1 MNNLEKIC
9 HDIRLGIIE
18 RSYLAGKNSAH
29 VGGSLSAVE
38 ILAVLF
44 NEILQRPVD
53 LELRDRFILSK
64 GHASLALY
72 CALESVGLLT
82 KEEVD
87 TFEQNGSHYTA
98 HAKKDIEKGLE
109 FTGGSLGLGTSY
121 AVGVAHALKMKG
133 NPAKVYA
140 LLGDG
145 ECNEGLVWEAI
156 MYAKHQNLDNMIVI
170 VDHNHLQ
177 ADGPIETVMNTESL
191 ADKFTAF
198 GFSTQVVEGH
208 SIDSLIKAFNSRT
221 EGKPNAIIAETVKG
235 KGVSFMENK
244 TNWHFASL
252 PENRYKK
259 AITELMNNGKD

>member
-1 MNNLEKIC
+1 MKLDIIC
-9 HDIRLGIIE
+9 KEIRKGIIE
-18 RSYLAGKNSAH
+18 RSYTAGKNSAH

-38 ILAVLF
+38 ILAVLYHRVLKREPDDF
-44 NEILQRPVD
+44 SN
-53 LELRDRFILSK
+53 RDRFILSK

-98 HAKKDIEKGLE
+98 HAKKDTTKGIE
-109 FTGGSLGLGTSY
+109 FSGGSLGLGMSY
-121 AVGVAHALKMKG
+121 AVGVADALKERG
-133 NPAKVYA
+133 SNARVYV

-145 ECNEGLVWEAI
+145 ECNEGIIWEAL
-156 MYAKHQNLDNMIVI
+156 MFAKHRSLNNLTII

-177 ADGPIETVMNTESL
+177 ADGPIETVMDTSDL
-191 ADKFTAF
+191 SAKLSAF
-198 GFSTQVVEGH
+198 GFYTQTVDGH
-208 SIDSLIKAFNSRT
+208 NLSDLESAFNNLKT
-221 EGKPNAIIAETVKG
+221 EMPNAIVAETVKG
-235 KGVSFMENK
+235 KGISFMENK

-259 AITELMNNGKD
+259 AMSELTA

>member
-1 MNNLEKIC
+1 MNELERIC
-9 HDIRLGIIE
+9 HEIRVNIIE
-18 RSYLAGKNSAH
+18 RSYLAGKNCAH

-38 ILAVLF
+38 ILAVLYHKV
-44 NEILQRPVD
+44 LQRPED
-53 LELRDRFILSK
+53 IELRDRFVLSK

-72 CALESVGLLT
+72 CALESVDLLS

-98 HAKKDIEKGLE
+98 HAKKDLAKGLE
-109 FTGGSLGLGTSY
+109 FSGGSLGLGTSY

-145 ECNEGLVWEAI
+145 ECNEGLVWEAM
-156 MYAKHQNLDNMIVI
+156 MYAKHQNLDNLLVI

-177 ADGPIETVMNTESL
+177 ADGPIETVMNTDSL
-191 ADKFTAF
+191 AEKFSAF
-198 GFSTQVVEGH
+198 GFSTQVVDGH
-208 SIDSLIKAFNSRT
+208 SIDSLINAFNSRI

-259 AITELMNNGKD
+259 AITELENNGKD

>member
-1 MNNLEKIC
+1 MNQLELIS
-9 HDIRLGIIE
+9 HDIRVSIIE
-18 RSYLAGKNSAH
+18 RTYLAGKNCAH

-44 NEILQRPVD
+44 HKVLQRPND
-53 LELRDRFILSK
+53 IELRDRFILSK

-98 HAKKDIEKGLE
+98 HAKKNIEKGLE
-109 FTGGSLGLGTSY
+109 FSGGSLGLGTSY

-133 NPAKVYA
+133 NPAHVYA

-145 ECNEGLVWEAI
+145 ECNEGIVWEAM
-156 MYAKHQNLDNMIVI
+156 MYAKHQNLDNLTVI
-170 VDHNHLQ
+170 ADHNHLQ
-177 ADGPIETVMNTESL
+177 ADGPIETVMNTDSL
-191 ADKFTAF
+191 ADKFAAF
-198 GFSTQVVEGH
+198 GFATQVVDGH
-208 SIDSLIKAFNSRT
+208 STESLIKAFDSQVA
-221 EGKPNAIIAETVKG
+221 GKPNAIIAETVKG

-252 PENRYKK
+252 PETRYKK